1 MTFGHCEVPSFFK
14 PYLFPL
20 NQERASP
27 GQDDSGGRA
36 GLPKGPPLPLHH
48 WFNEGFCVKGGEI
61 GEEVYSLGKVTKET
75 KGIPSSSVIASF
87 IAGIYML

>member
-20 NQERASP
+20 NQEHAFF
-27 GQDDSGGRA
+27 GQDGSDGRV
-36 GLPKGPPLPLHH
+36 GPPKGPPLFIIGLMR
-48 WFNEGFCVKGGEI
+48 VVVLKGGEI
-61 GEEVYSLGKVTKET
+61 GEKVHFMGKVTKET

-87 IAGIYML
+87 IASLYML